1 MTHNTPKIC
10 RVSDV
15 TEKFL
20 VFSLT
25 PEQLAK
31 IPPEKKIVFRHATQH
46 YKEKGYR
53 QYLARAQYTSSV
65 QSKHKGRIVTVAS
78 KLLGIV
84 WDDDPEW
91 IYETDKTKSNLSARR
106 IAAMAE
112 RSEMESRRRSDDE
125 KRREEALAKESD
137 CCRKAREDERTW
149 LVSQLLRKVSDPVK
163 AADLLG
169 LELDEVRQIAAGRA
183 HRR

>member
-1 MTHNTPKIC
+1 MT
-10 RVSDV
+10 
-15 TEKFL
+15 
-20 VFSLT
+20 
-25 PEQLAK
+25 
-31 IPPEKKIVFRHATQH
+31 
-46 YKEKGYR
+46 
-53 QYLARAQYTSSV
+53 TS
-65 QSKHKGRIVTVAS
+65 
-78 KLLGIV
+78 
-84 WDDDPEW
+84 
-91 IYETDKTKSNLSARR
+91 
-106 IAAMAE
+106 AAMAE